1 VKQKLDVTLFDFSRN
16 VKAKKHVAE
25 LLNRPYLCGN
35 SAALLEAHVLIRYV
49 FRAYIR
55 MRLRE
60 QDCHV

>member
-25 LLNRPYLCGN
+25 LLNRPCLCDN
-35 SAALLEAHVLIRYV
+35 SVALLEAHVLIRYV

-60 QDCHV
+60 QGCHA